1 MIGLCLL
8 IRDHGDVV
16 EADLAFQGIDLRDLH
31 LPNGGPSRLTPR
43 RLLVLIRGLP
53 VPGPMG
59 GGAAIWG
66 VLEHAEKQAQKP
78 TADRIRERQEFYTEE
93 G

>member
-16 EADLAFQGIDLRDLH
+16 EADLAFQGIDLRDLYR
-31 LPNGGPSRLTPR
+31 PGSGLTPR

-53 VPGPMG
+53 
-59 GGAAIWG
+59 AAAALWAA
-66 VLEHAEKQAQKP
+66 LDRAEKKAQKP
-78 TADRIRERQEFYTEE
+78 TVERIRERQEFYAAK
-93 G
+93 GAS